1 MINYVTLVERA
12 DGNLPLEEGKNT
24 VKEETIKR
32 DKWGTRALFPYPL
45 NTLRC
50 ALSFKL
56 FRKMLKA
63 KPRGNDTYSSTMVW
77 QLPYAC
83 ITQAAVLSTRLTQG
97 CKKKKGERTRTSRS
111 PIAPIFARI
120 FLFARPAS
128 R

>member
-1 MINYVTLVERA
+1 MINYGTLVERA
-12 DGNLPLEEGKNT
+12 DGNLPLEEGKTT

-63 KPRGNDTYSSTMVW
+63 KPR
-77 QLPYAC
+77 
-83 ITQAAVLSTRLTQG
+83 
-97 CKKKKGERTRTSRS
+97 
-111 PIAPIFARI
+111 
-120 FLFARPAS
+120 
-128 R
+128 